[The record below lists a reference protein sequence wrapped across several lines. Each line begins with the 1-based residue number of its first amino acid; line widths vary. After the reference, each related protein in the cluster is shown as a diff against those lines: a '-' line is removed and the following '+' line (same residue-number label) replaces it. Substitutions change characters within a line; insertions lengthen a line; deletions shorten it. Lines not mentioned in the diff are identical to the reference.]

1 MKKPKTILYIA
12 VILIFA
18 TAAFLGFLLY
28 RHEKAQNDD
37 LRALQSSQ
45 SAALAAA
52 EELSSRL
59 TRLELKSDY
68 AEASYKYF
76 PLGNSITVHA
86 PNEVW
91 WNEVGMAAS
100 DADHDYVHLVAAY
113 LSASH
118 GKIACHPYYFY
129 VWETAEDRT
138 SKLSL
143 LDPYLDPGLDLVT
156 IQLGENAEDL
166 SSFERDFEGLIR
178 YVQVKSPGARI
189 LVIDDFWPNGER
201 SQMKQNAAEE
211 TGAEFVSLKDIQ
223 GSADAEA
230 GAGTIVYDP
239 AGNPHT
245 VENADVAA
253 HPGDIGMQAI
263 ADRIIEALQADE
275 ANR

>member
-1 MKKPKTILYIA
+1 MKKPKTILCIA
-12 VILIFA
+12 AILVFA
-18 TAAFLGFLLY
+18 AAAFLGFWLY
-28 RHEKAQNDD
+28 RHEKAQNED
-37 LRALQSSQ
+37 LRELQSRQ

-52 EELSSRL
+52 EELSARL

-76 PLGNSITVHA
+76 SLGNSITVHA

-113 LSASH
+113 LSASY
-118 GKIACHPYYFY
+118 GKTACHPYYFY
-129 VWETAEDRT
+129 AWETAENR
-138 SKLSL
+138 SSILSL

-166 SSFERDFEGLIR
+166 STFEQDFEELIR
-178 YVQVKSPGARI
+178 YVQAKAPGAKI

-201 SQMKQNAAEE
+201 SQMKQNAVER
-211 TGAEFVSLKDIQ
+211 TGAEFISLKDIQ
-223 GSADAEA
+223 GSADVEA
-230 GAGTIVYDP
+230 GVGVVVYDP

-253 HPGDIGMQAI
+253 HPGDRGMQAI

-275 ANR
+275 VNR

>member
-1 MKKPKTILYIA
+1 MKNSKAILCI
-12 VILIFA
+12 VLILLLA
-18 TAAFLGFLLY
+18 AAAFLGFWLY
-28 RHEKAQNDD
+28 RHEKAQNED
-37 LRALQSSQ
+37 LRELQSRQ
-45 SAALAAA
+45 SAVLAA
-52 EELSSRL
+52 EKELSARL
-59 TRLELKSDY
+59 TRLEIKSDY
-68 AEASYKYF
+68 AEASYIYF

-113 LSASH
+113 LSASR
-118 GKIACHPYYFY
+118 GKTACHPYYFY
-129 VWETAEDRT
+129 AWETAEDRS

-143 LDPYLDPGLDLVT
+143 LDPFLDPGLDLVT

-166 SSFERDFEGLIR
+166 STFEQDFEELIR
-178 YVQVKSPGARI
+178 YVQAKSPGAKI

-201 SQMKQNAAEE
+201 SRMKQSVAEK
-211 TGAEFVSLKDIQ
+211 TGAEFISLKDIQ
-223 GSADAEA
+223 GSVGMEA
-230 GAGTIVYDP
+230 GTGAVVYDA

>member
-1 MKKPKTILYIA
+1 MKKPKTILCIA
-12 VILIFA
+12 AILVFA
-18 TAAFLGFLLY
+18 AAAFLGFWLY

-37 LRALQSSQ
+37 LRELQSRQ
-45 SAALAAA
+45 SAVLAA
-52 EELSSRL
+52 EEELSARL
-59 TRLELKSDY
+59 TLLEIKSDY

-113 LSASH
+113 ISASH
-118 GKIACHPYYFY
+118 GKTACHPYYFY
-129 VWETAEDRT
+129 AWETAEDRS
-138 SKLSL
+138 SKLSF
-143 LDPYLDPGLDLVT
+143 LDPFLDPGLDLVT
-156 IQLGENAEDL
+156 IQLGENVEDL
-166 SSFERDFEGLIR
+166 STFEQDFEELIR
-178 YVQVKSPGARI
+178 YVQAKAPGAKI

-201 SQMKQNAAEE
+201 SRMKQNAVER
-211 TGAEFVSLKDIQ
+211 TGAEFISLKDIQ
-223 GSADAEA
+223 GSADVEA
-230 GAGTIVYDP
+230 GVGAVVYDP

-253 HPGDIGMQAI
+253 HPGDRGMQAI

-275 ANR
+275 VNR